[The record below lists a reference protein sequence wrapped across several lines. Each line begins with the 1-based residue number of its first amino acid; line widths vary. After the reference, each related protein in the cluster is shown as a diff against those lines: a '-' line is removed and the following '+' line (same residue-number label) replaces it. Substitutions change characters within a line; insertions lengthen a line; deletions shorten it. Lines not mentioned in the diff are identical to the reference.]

1 MSKVYDTS
9 FLRKVAAS
17 VLDSGDHISM
27 VSKNALSPMEADIPQ
42 QLDGA
47 AAAALEEA
55 VGALKTEIAAC
66 SKNVNKI
73 GAWLNHYA
81 NELDEADQKTAEL
94 FVSR

>member
-1 MSKVYDTS
+1 MAKIYDTS

-17 VLDSGDHISM
+17 VLDSGDHVSM
-27 VSKNALSPMEADIPQ
+27 ISKNALSSIEADIPQ

-47 AAAALEEA
+47 AAAALEEV
-55 VGALKTEIAAC
+55 VGALKAEITAC
-66 SKNVNKI
+66 GKNVNKI

-81 NELDEADQKTAEL
+81 NELDEADEKTAEL